1 MIFIWYFWH
10 LFDIFFE
17 IYLMFF
23 IHFFIHFQR
32 YSLYNFLCLFDIFF
46 DIYLIFLWFFYIFLF
61 FLILCFWHF
70 LPSSAP
76 APTQALAGSWDVY
89 WLYYQLDP
97 ITFFTHYYTFSEIF
111 FISFFLSIW
120 YFSLRQGDLIGRSCP
135 SVCLSVCPLFSNVS
149 KREVSRVI

>member
-1 MIFIWYFWH
+1 MIFFLTFIWCFLHIFLYIFRDILYIIFYVYLIFFLTFIWYFS
-10 LFDIFFE
+10 D
-17 IYLMFF
+17 
-23 IHFFIHFQR
+23 
-32 YSLYNFLCLFDIFF
+32 
-46 DIYLIFLWFFYIFLF
+46 FFYISLF

-135 SVCLSVCPLFSNVS
+135 SVCLSVCLSVGLSVCQSVLFFLIFQ
-149 KREVSRVI
+149 K